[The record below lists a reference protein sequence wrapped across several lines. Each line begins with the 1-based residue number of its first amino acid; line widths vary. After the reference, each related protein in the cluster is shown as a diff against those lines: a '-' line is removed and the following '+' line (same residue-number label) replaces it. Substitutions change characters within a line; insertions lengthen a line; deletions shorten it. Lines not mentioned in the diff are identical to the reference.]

1 MRLWLGLAISLIFLG
16 LLITQFDL
24 SGSLHRIA
32 QAKPGWLILALVA
45 LCADFCLRIS
55 RWTQLLSHFNPT
67 IRWGQAAGPFLGSF
81 ALNNVVP
88 LRAGDIARAFAFTDE
103 LDIQSS
109 RVTSSLVVERVL
121 DLTALLFFLLI
132 SLILLR
138 DNAGL
143 NWVDTSTYVLLTLAL
158 AGVLLVL
165 ATPHWWQRLI
175 ELSPLRKTSVGLFII
190 DMLQGLEVYRGWL
203 LWARLLALSLAA
215 WTLEGLVFLFCCL
228 SLSATP
234 VPVGPWFA
242 MAVGSLGTLLPSSPG
257 YIGTFDYFAAL
268 ALSSTGLEV
277 AAATS
282 ATILVHLVLW
292 APITLAGAIYL
303 LRHWG
308 SSLGAHI
315 NKIRSGS

>member
-16 LLITQFDL
+16 LLLTQFDL
-24 SGSLHRIA
+24 SGSLGRI
-32 QAKPGWLILALVA
+32 QSAKPGWLVLALAA
-45 LCADFCLRIS
+45 LAADFCLRIS
-55 RWTQLLSHFNPT
+55 RWTQLLGHFNPA
-67 IRWGQAAGPFLGSF
+67 IRWRDAAGPFLGSF

-88 LRAGDIARAFAFTDE
+88 LRAGDIARAFAFTEE
-103 LDIQSS
+103 LGAQSS
-109 RVTSSLVVERVL
+109 RVTSTLIVERVL
-121 DLTALLFFLLI
+121 DLTTLLFFLLL

-143 NWVDTSTYVLLTLAL
+143 HWVDTSTYGLLAL
-158 AGVLLVL
+158 ALTAILLVL
-165 ATPHWWQRLI
+165 ATPHWWQRLV
-175 ELSPLRKTSVGLFII
+175 ELSPLRQTSVGLFINEV
-190 DMLQGLEVYRGWL
+190 LQGLEVYRGVL
-203 LWARLLALSLAA
+203 LWARLLGLSLAA

-268 ALSSTGLEV
+268 ALSSTGLEE
-277 AAATS
+277 AAASS

-292 APITLAGAIYL
+292 APITLTGGIYL

-308 SSLGAHI
+308 SSLGARI
-315 NKIRSGS
+315 RKIRSDA